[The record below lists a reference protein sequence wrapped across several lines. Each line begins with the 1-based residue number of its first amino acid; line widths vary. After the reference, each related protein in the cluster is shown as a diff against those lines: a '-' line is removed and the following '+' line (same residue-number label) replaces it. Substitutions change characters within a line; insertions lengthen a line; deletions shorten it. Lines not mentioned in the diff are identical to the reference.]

1 MFYKLMNMDDDL
13 EINLQKSDLF
23 SGGLTILRLA
33 GYKINELNRKKDLL
47 STILKEFGIRFGEK
61 LLEILNMMM
70 KFDPKDRCSSFSE
83 IDYLLKV
90 KKI

>member
-1 MFYKLMNMDDDL
+1 MNMDDDL

-33 GYKINELNRKKDLL
+33 GYKINELNFKENLL

-90 KKI
+90 KKLLNF